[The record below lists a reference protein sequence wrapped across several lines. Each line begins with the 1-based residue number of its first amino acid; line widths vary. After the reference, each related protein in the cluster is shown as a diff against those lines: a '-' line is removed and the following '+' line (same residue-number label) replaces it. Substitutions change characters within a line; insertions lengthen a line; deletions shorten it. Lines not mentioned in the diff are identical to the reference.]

1 MTAFY
6 TRRQFVASTALAGA
20 AGALAPG
27 LLLPGPARAQG
38 TPVALRVESRVL
50 DINGKAAKVFA
61 LRQPDGKHG
70 LVAEAGR
77 RFHVRLENRIE
88 EPTLI
93 HWHGL
98 TPPSAQDG
106 VPGLSQSA
114 LKPGE
119 SYVYDF
125 PLDRPGTNWMH
136 SHSGLQ
142 EQLLMAAPLIVR
154 DPAERGRDEQ
164 EVVVL
169 FHDFTFRD
177 PAEIFAGLKGG
188 GHGAPAPT
196 PATPAADPHAG
207 HGSMPMAQPMTP
219 MMQHAMPG
227 MNHDGAAAASGAAH
241 LYDVEYDAFLAND
254 RTLADPEV
262 MRVEAGGRVRLRLI
276 NGATGTNFVL
286 DLGALEGTLIAVD
299 GVAVAPIKAR
309 RFDFAI
315 AQRLDIRLEL
325 PKEKGAWPI
334 LVQREGDVRRT
345 GIVLAA
351 RGAPVHKIAGAAE
364 KAVPPLGLALET
376 ALRAAEPLAARAPD
390 RKIALVFTQE
400 PGFRW
405 LIDGKAFGEAPP
417 IPIKKGER
425 VELAFEDRTTM
436 SHPIHLHGHHFQVV
450 AIDGK
455 SLAGAVRDTVLVPAK
470 GKVTVAFD
478 AVNPGHWAI
487 HCHNLYH
494 MAGGMMAALK
504 YGA

>member
-20 AGALAPG
+20 AS
-27 LLLPGPARAQG
+27 LLLPGVARAQAQ
-38 TPVALRVESRVL
+38 PVALRVESRVL
-50 DINGKAAKVFA
+50 DVNGKAAKVFA
-61 LRQPDGKHG
+61 LRQPDGTRG

-77 RFHVRLENRIE
+77 RFHVRLENRIS
-88 EPTLI
+88 EPTLV

-106 VPGLSQSA
+106 VPGLSQPA

-125 PLDRPGTNWMH
+125 PLARPGTNWMH
-136 SHSGLQ
+136 SHVGLQ

-177 PAEIFAGLKGG
+177 PAEIFAGLRGGGAGAPG
-188 GHGAPAPT
+188 GHGAAPM
-196 PATPAADPHAG
+196 
-207 HGSMPMAQPMTP
+207 GSMQHTPQQMT
-219 MMQHAMPG
+219 QTMPG
-227 MNHDGAAAASGAAH
+227 MQHGAAAPAAPAAAH

-254 RTLADPEV
+254 RTLADPEIV
-262 MRVEAGGRVRLRLI
+262 RVDAGGRVRLRLI
-276 NGATGTNFVL
+276 NGATTTNFAL
-286 DLGALEGTLIAVD
+286 DLGALEGTIVAVD
-299 GVAVAPIKAR
+299 GVDVVPVRAR

-315 AQRLDIRLEL
+315 AQRLDIRIAL
-325 PKEKGAWPI
+325 PKEPGAWPV

-351 RGAPVHKIAGAAE
+351 RGAKVTKIADAAE
-364 KAVPPLGLALET
+364 TPVPPLGLALET
-376 ALRAAEPLAARAPD
+376 ILRAAKPLAARPAD
-390 RKIALVFTQE
+390 RKVALVFTEE

-405 LIDGKAFGEAPP
+405 LINGKAFGEHTP
-417 IPIKKGER
+417 IAVGKGER
-425 VELAFEDRTTM
+425 VEFTFEDRTTM
-436 SHPIHLHGHHFQVV
+436 AHPIHLHGHHFQVV
-450 AIDGK
+450 ALDGK
-455 SLAGAVRDTVLVPAK
+455 PLAGAVRDTVLVPAK
-470 GKVTVAFD
+470 GRVTVAFD
-478 AVNPGHWAI
+478 ADNPGHWAI

-494 MAGGMMAALK
+494 MAGGMMASVK
-504 YGA
+504 YEA

>member
-1 MTAFY
+1 M
-6 TRRQFVASTALAGA
+6 
-20 AGALAPG
+20 
-27 LLLPGPARAQG
+27 
-38 TPVALRVESRVL
+38 RVESRVL
-50 DINGKAAKVFA
+50 DVNGKPAKVFA
-61 LRQPDGKHG
+61 LRQPDGVPG
-70 LVAEAGR
+70 FVAEAGR
-77 RFHVRLENRIE
+77 RFHVRLENRIQ

-106 VPGLSQSA
+106 VPGLSQPA

-125 PLDRPGTNWMH
+125 PLDQPGTHWMH

-154 DPAERGRDEQ
+154 DPAERGKDEQ

-188 GHGAPAPT
+188 GHGASSAPA
-196 PATPAADPHAG
+196 AADPHAG
-207 HGSMPMAQPMTP
+207 HGTAPMGQSMQQQMRQM
-219 MMQHAMPG
+219 MPG
-227 MNHDGAAAASGAAH
+227 MNHGGADGQGEHGGMTMSPAPAAH

-254 RTLADPEV
+254 RTLADPEIV
-262 MRVEAGGRVRLRLI
+262 RVEAGGRVRLRLI
-276 NGATGTNFVL
+276 NGATTTNFVL

-299 GVAVAPIKAR
+299 GMAVAPVKAR

-325 PKEKGAWPI
+325 PKDKGAWPV

-351 RGAPVHKIAGAAE
+351 RGAPVRKIAQAAE
-364 KAVPPLGLALET
+364 KAVPPLGLELET
-376 ALRAAEPLAARAPD
+376 SLRAAKPLAARAPD
-390 RKIALVFTQE
+390 RKIALVFTE
-400 PGFRW
+400 GSGFRW
-405 LIDGKAFGEAPP
+405 LINGKAFGEVPP

-436 SHPIHLHGHHFQVV
+436 SHPIHLHGHHFQVLAV
-450 AIDGK
+450 DGK
-455 SLAGAVRDTVLVPAK
+455 PLAGAVRDTVLVPAK
-470 GKVTVAFD
+470 SKVTVAFD
-478 AVNPGHWAI
+478 AVNPGHWAL

-494 MAGGMMAALK
+494 MAGGMMASLK
-504 YGA
+504 YEA